1 MNTIILDT
9 ETLGNFSSPKVFDLS
24 YLIVDNTHIIKQR
37 AFYIKHQKGY
47 NAFEYNKKE
56 YESRLKSK
64 DMKAVSYKKA
74 LKTLFRDMKKYN
86 INSIY
91 AYNIAFDKRVLRLN
105 APKRFYDKLDK
116 INYCDILQPTRKK
129 LENDG
134 KYICYCLDNGYFST
148 TKTRKTRIKYK
159 ADYVGRFLLN
169 NYYEKHI
176 AIDDCFIEY
185 VIYLKYCW

>member
-9 ETLGNFSSPKVFDLS
+9 ETLGSFSHPLVFDLS

-47 NAFEYNKKE
+47 NAFKYNEKE
-56 YESRLKSK
+56 YQNRLKSK
-64 DMKAVSYKKA
+64 DIKAVSYTKA
-74 LKTLFRDMKKYN
+74 LKTLFKDMKKYN

-91 AYNIAFDKRVLRLN
+91 AYNISFDKRVLRLN

-116 INYCDILQPTRKK
+116 INYCDILTPTRKELK
-129 LENDG
+129 HDND
-134 KYICYCLDNGYFST
+134 YICYCLENKYFYKTKNGT
-148 TKTRKTRIKYK
+148 TQLKFK
-159 ADYVGRFLLN
+159 ADYVGRFLIN
-169 NYYEKHI
+169 NYNEKHI

-185 VIYLKYCW
+185 IIYLNYCL

>member
-9 ETLGNFSSPKVFDLS
+9 KTLGNFSSPKVFDLS

-129 LENDG
+129 LEYDG
-134 KYICYCLDNGYFST
+134 EYICYCLDNGYFST

-176 AIDDCFIEY
+176 AIDDGFIVY
-185 VIYLKYCW
+185 VIYLKYC